1 MTTCP
6 PSSVTLTL
14 ENYAVN
20 ITAEEAI
27 RKYFITLR
35 SGWQNIFNE
44 NNVVVQANLT
54 TFTDDL
60 LKQTAPPLSGEAL
73 KNLKEGRSESQSGQ
87 PSYGTQAKLLRDY
100 IKQEYCYYYTRY
112 SFALNL
118 ILTNASQSGGTL
130 TQELKDKT
138 ALLNKKLNTILAV
151 LGEIVDQRA
160 LSIKGYI
167 ENNDNGLNSLNSDL
181 STARTRL
188 RENSE
193 KLEKQ
198 DLAADIQSSMIDY
211 SLEKNESSR
220 NMLAIYGFMN
230 IVAVGMLFYLYT
242 NVKE

>member
-20 ITAEEAI
+20 ITANTATS
-27 RKYFITLR
+27 KYFITLR
-35 SGWQNIFNE
+35 SGWQNIFND

-54 TFTDDL
+54 TFTQAL
-60 LKQTAPPLSGEAL
+60 LTETAPPLSGDAL

-130 TQELKDKT
+130 STELKNNT

-151 LGEIVDQRA
+151 LGEIVDKRS

-167 ENNDNGLNSLNSDL
+167 ENNDDGLNSLNSAL

-193 KLEKQ
+193 KLEKK

-242 NVKE
+242 HVKE